1 MGNILTTVI
10 GYNQTDVYVFK
21 DTNNVITTMC
31 RIQFLEVESTPSSVA
46 TDWVYSSVPNPL
58 NPSKYDVTIEYK
70 TNGIDLSAGY
80 NSFFTYD
87 PVTNSRTIIF
97 TVNGV
102 QYSSDIDL
110 NDYIPSNYNTIDE
123 SRNAFFTAIA
133 NAMNSAYS
141 AGNYSFNSSKHLV
154 SDSQYTLKFSLM
166 DAGLIE
172 KIYGSVITSDI
183 TSTNSVL
190 SDYTLP
196 DYDPSVPTNLT
207 THALSLVTFSPVA
220 FIFDSDYVIVT
231 PSASDTNF
239 TVTIV
244 DTNTLMVNTA
254 AFNDA
259 IFRVTDIETEI
270 YGYVRYDNGT
280 IQSDVAV
287 TRNEI
292 KAVTT
297 SKNFDN
303 NKRVVIQSISLTK
316 GRWLV
321 EATGSFDCSAAT
333 QVHFWFDIGG
343 LLSELTLVPQYRDSL
358 RTFNSQSNS
367 NMSITMQCEFFF
379 EDSTLIYWC
388 TTPDTEITSSIFSTT
403 IPTPSTSNSFI
414 DYAIS
419 PTTVPDPPPAGTNNA
434 KITAISISGV

>member
-10 GYNQTDVYVFK
+10 SYNETVVYVFK

-31 RIQFLEVESTPSSVA
+31 RIKFIEVESFPSTDA
-46 TDWVYSSVPNPL
+46 TNWTITYTANAL
-58 NPSKYDVTIEYK
+58 NSSKYDVTIEYK
-70 TNGIDLSAGY
+70 INGIDLSSGY

-87 PVTNSRTIIF
+87 PFTNSRTIIF

-102 QYSSDIDL
+102 QYSSDINL
-110 NDYIPSNYNTIDE
+110 NDYIPGNYNTIDE
-123 SRNAFFTAIA
+123 NRNAFFTAIA

-196 DYDPSVPTNLT
+196 DYDPSDSTQPITD
-207 THALSLVTFSPVA
+207 ALLLATFEPVA
-220 FIFDSDYVIVT
+220 FIFDSDNVIVT

-244 DTNTLMVNTA
+244 DTNTVIVNTN
-254 AFNDA
+254 AFNSA

-270 YGYVRYDNGT
+270 YGYVRYVNGT
-280 IQSDVAV
+280 IESDVAV

-292 KAVTT
+292 EAVTT
-297 SKNFDN
+297 NKNFN
-303 NKRVVIQSISLTK
+303 NHNRVVLQSIPLTK
-316 GRWLV
+316 GRWLI
-321 EATGSFDCSAAT
+321 EATGSFDCSVASN
-333 QVHFWFDIGG
+333 QVYFWFDEGG
-343 LLSELTLVPQYRDSL
+343 LLDELALVPQFKNTL
-358 RTFNSQSNS
+358 RTFNSGSNT
-367 NMSITMQCEFFF
+367 NMTITMQCEFFF

-388 TTPDTEITSSIFSTT
+388 TTPDTDITSSIFSTT
-403 IPTPSTSNSFI
+403 IPSPSSYNAFI
-414 DYAIS
+414 NYAITNS
-419 PTTVPDPPPAGTNNA
+419 GTNNA
-434 KITAISISGV
+434 KITAISLSGV